1 MRDFNT
7 LTNRGRARRLR
18 QLALVALA
26 QYPLEVARVRLIT
39 NEFNG
44 IFRVD
49 TPDDKYVLRVC
60 RAAQTEGG
68 RDQLWSEMAW
78 LAALRE
84 EPSLE
89 VPEPVATRDGELVVT
104 AHVDGVPE
112 PRHCA
117 VFSWLPGR
125 DLDAQLTPENVAQ
138 LGALA
143 ARLHRQAAS
152 WEPPAGFSI
161 VRYNRVLPAFEEA
174 LLFDP
179 EFADV
184 LPPERRDV
192 FMAAAARVEEAI
204 NRLQASGEPMRVIH
218 GDLHRWNV
226 KVFRGRLSPFDFEDL
241 IWGWPVQ
248 DIAISLY
255 YFHGEPEYAT
265 LRAAFRQGYET
276 VAPWPERY
284 EGEIDRFIAGRS
296 LVLANGLLQDPDLEW
311 QAEVPRYFQRT
322 EARLRALAAGTGF
335 ELRYW

>member
-26 QYPLEVARVRLIT
+26 EYPLEVTRVRLIT
-39 NEFNG
+39 NEVNG

-49 TPDDKYVLRVC
+49 TPDAKYVLRVC
-60 RAAQTEGG
+60 RAAQTESG

-78 LAALRE
+78 LAALRD
-84 EPSLE
+84 EPFLE

-104 AHVDGVPE
+104 AQVDGVPE

-117 VFSWLPGR
+117 VFTWLPGR
-125 DLDAQLTPENVAQ
+125 DLDAQLTPANVAK

-161 VRYNRVLPAFEEA
+161 VRYDRVLPPFERA
-174 LLFDP
+174 ILFDP
-179 EFADV
+179 EFAHV
-184 LPPERRDV
+184 LPPERRQV
-192 FMAAAARVEEAI
+192 FAAAAERVEEAI
-204 NRLQASGEPMRVIH
+204 ARLQASGEPMRVIH

-226 KVFRGRLSPFDFEDL
+226 KVFRGRVSPFDFEDL

-248 DIAISLY
+248 DIAITLY
-255 YFHGEPEYAT
+255 YFHGEQTYAD

-284 EGEIDRFIAGRS
+284 EGEIDRFMAGRS
-296 LVLANGLLQDPDLEW
+296 LVLANGLLQDPDPEW
-311 QAEVPRYFQRT
+311 QAAIPRYFERT
-322 EARLRALAAGTGF
+322 EARLRALADGTEF
-335 ELRYW
+335 EIRYW